1 MKQQLLKTEKIIEK
15 YNGKVNFKKFD
26 PANVH
31 WLPFVNEVNTTLQK
45 NHCRSISFLDLLP
58 LEVRPTKGE
67 LRRIRQYNANFKI
80 GLYDEVIHNYFSVI
94 CKTQRQSVILWNNR
108 RAVDIALEVFMQVM
122 KNQPIQKHNAL
133 QLPHLTY

>member
-1 MKQQLLKTEKIIEK
+1 MKQQLLKTEKIIDK

-26 PANVH
+26 TANVH
-31 WLPFVNEVNTTLQK
+31 WLLFVNEVNTTLLK

-58 LEVRPTKGE
+58 LEVKSTKDE

-80 GLYDEVIHNYFSVI
+80 GLYDEVIYNYFSVI